1 MIFQLQQVTAAY
13 CPLLLLGEANSHGS
27 LWDLLF
33 SLVCVSSHCSE
44 TTLLDE
50 PFVENG
56 ETVVLP
62 APANDSNVSIII
74 ICNVSFQ
81 GTPLATHWYLTLS
94 GERRTSV
101 LDMNDPNF

>member
-13 CPLLLLGEANSHGS
+13 CPLLLLGEANLHGS
-27 LWDLLF
+27 LWDVLF

-44 TTLLDE
+44 IMLLDE

-56 ETVVLP
+56 GTVVLP
-62 APANDSNVSIII
+62 TPANASNISIII

-81 GTPLATHWYLTLS
+81 GTSLATHIGT
-94 GERRTSV
+94 
-101 LDMNDPNF
+101 